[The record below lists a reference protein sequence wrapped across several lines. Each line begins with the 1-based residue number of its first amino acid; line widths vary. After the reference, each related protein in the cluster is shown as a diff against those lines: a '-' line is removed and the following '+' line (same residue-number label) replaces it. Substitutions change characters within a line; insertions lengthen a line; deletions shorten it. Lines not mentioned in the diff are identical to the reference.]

1 MTAGGCG
8 AWTLGRR
15 SLGALALIFAA
26 LGVVAAPAE
35 DPAALL
41 AGLQKRYAAVE
52 TAAGNF
58 VQTYRAPG
66 VEQTESGVFWLKRP
80 GLMRWEYR
88 EPEEKLFVAD
98 GKESFLYVP
107 SERQVTVQPLTP
119 EDFEGTPLGLLL
131 GARHFSRGY
140 EASADGGTPRLEGTV
155 LLRLLPRRPD
165 SGYDYLVLELDRDT
179 SDIRR
184 IVIREHIGN
193 TSEFLFSDVSTNVRV
208 PAGRFR
214 FTPPRGVEVL
224 RLGDNDRIE

>member
-1 MTAGGCG
+1 MMEGGCG
-8 AWTLGRR
+8 IRTLGRR
-15 SLGALALIFAA
+15 SLGAFILVFAA
-26 LGVVAAPAE
+26 LGVIAAPVK

-41 AGLQKRYAAVE
+41 AGLEKRYAAVE
-52 TAAGNF
+52 TATGNF

-88 EPEEKLFVAD
+88 TPEEKLFVAD
-98 GKESFLYVP
+98 GRESFLYVP
-107 SERQVTVQPLTP
+107 SERQVTIQPLTP
-119 EDFEGTPLGLLL
+119 GDFEGTPLGLLL
-131 GARHFSRGY
+131 GAKHFSRGY
-140 EASADGGTPRLEGTV
+140 EASADGGKPLLEGTV

-179 SDIRR
+179 LDIRR

-193 TSEFLFSDVSTNVRV
+193 TSEFLLSNVSTNVGV

-224 RLGDNDRIE
+224 RLGDNDRVD